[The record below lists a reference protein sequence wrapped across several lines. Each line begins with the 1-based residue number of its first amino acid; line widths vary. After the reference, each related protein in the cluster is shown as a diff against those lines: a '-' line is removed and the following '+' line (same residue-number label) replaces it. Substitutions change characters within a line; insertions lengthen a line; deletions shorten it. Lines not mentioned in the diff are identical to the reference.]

1 MEKILPTA
9 WIRLKNICW
18 SACMTLRKRLLTLLI
33 STTVI
38 SLSVMGL
45 LYLRFLEISLR
56 DSISSGLETI
66 ASTSAEVISRFIDQ
80 SLGTVQLMSSTLPL
94 KDVEQ
99 RNAPAIEA
107 QMRKLMEMHSD
118 FANGM
123 FLLDANGSLWADF
136 PPHPG
141 IRGSSFAF
149 REYYQ
154 RTVQEKRGVVSTPY
168 RSRRTG
174 EPVITLTSPVFNNS
188 GELVAILGCSI
199 KLLQSSALGGV
210 QKTRIGQTGFVQVQ
224 TRSNLVLLHPESERI
239 LRGIDRGEVPGAGAD
254 GSFIV
259 ATRIIPAVDWLV
271 SARQSTAEAFAPI
284 ETARRRIFWGILCCL
299 GLATLIGST
308 AIRRITHPMT
318 QLRDAAKQLT
328 AGMGSDIDYK
338 FRLEASLSSQLN
350 QIPGGDEVGDLAR
363 AFREMYGKLDNTLA
377 FLVGAARAWERT
389 FDSVPDAICILD
401 RENRIL
407 RLNRFAAGLMGVN
420 GESVIGR
427 DCRDFEASGHPFP
440 FVCWEAS
447 AGWEERASTREIVDI
462 VSGRVFEVTG
472 TPLMDEEGRIIGSVM
487 VSRDITERNLSEQA
501 LRESEERF
509 RAITTTAANAI
520 ILMNDRGE
528 ISYWNPA
535 AEKMF
540 GYSSPEVM
548 GQVLHKIIAP
558 SHYHEAV
565 EMGLENFKT
574 TGKGSFMGVTIE
586 LTAVRKD
593 GAHFPV
599 ELSTSAINLK
609 DSWHAMGIIR
619 DISERKL
626 AAAEHER
633 MEAQLRQ
640 AQKME
645 AIGTLAGGVAHDFNN
660 ILAAIIGYTELALH
674 EVESTSKLHRQLNKV
689 LQAGFRAKDLVNQ
702 ILTFSR
708 KREQERKH
716 VQIAPILK
724 ETLKF
729 LRASLPTTVDIRQEI
744 LDPLAM
750 IHADPIQ
757 IHQVVMNLCTN
768 AAYAMRENG
777 GILEVTLSR
786 LTVGTGSE
794 GGAPDLKPGPY
805 IRLTVRDTG
814 HGMTPEIMER
824 VFDPFF
830 TTKGKGEGTG
840 LGLSVVY
847 GIIKSLDGG
856 IKASS
861 KPGEGTTFEIY
872 LPRVESECVIE
883 TEIAERIPTGHE
895 RILLVDDEETLV
907 EMAQALLENLGY
919 QVTGVSDSVRALELF
934 SQSPEGYD
942 LIITDQTMPA
952 MTGCTFARE
961 VKKHREDIPIIL
973 CTGLME
979 AVSEQQARQ
988 TGILAFLMK
997 PYVVGEL
1004 SRTVRKILDSQ
1015 AEKGFHQAS

>member
-1 MEKILPTA
+1 
-9 WIRLKNICW
+9 
-18 SACMTLRKRLLTLLI
+18 MTLRNRTLTLLTSI
-33 STTVI
+33 TVI
-38 SLSVMGL
+38 SLSVMGFL
-45 LYLRFLEISLR
+45 HLRFLEISLGN
-56 DSISSGLETI
+56 SISSGLETM
-66 ASTSAEVISRFIDQ
+66 ADTTSDVISRFISQ
-80 SLGTVQLMSSTLPL
+80 SLSTVQLMSTTLR
-94 KDVEQ
+94 VEDIQQ
-99 RNAPAIEA
+99 RNTPAIEN
-107 QMRKLMEMHSD
+107 QMKKLMEMNSD

-123 FLLDANGSLWADF
+123 FMLDSNGILWVDY

-141 IRGSSFAF
+141 IRGNSFSF

-154 RTVQEKRGVVSTPY
+154 RTIEGKRGVVSIPY

-174 EPVITLTSPVFNNS
+174 EPVVTMTSPIFESS
-188 GELVAILGCSI
+188 GDLIAVLGCSI

-210 QKTRIGQTGFVQVQ
+210 HRTKIGRTGFVQVHTQ
-224 TRSNLVLLHPESERI
+224 SNLVILHPESERI
-239 LRGIDRGEVPGAGAD
+239 LQSVEPAD
-254 GSFIV
+254 TPLDKQTDS
-259 ATRIIPAVDWLV
+259 IIFAAKPIPETDWIV
-271 SARQSTAEAFAPI
+271 SAQQSRAEAFAPI
-284 ETARRRIFWGILCCL
+284 ETARQRILWGILL
-299 GLATLIGST
+299 SLVLATGIGSL
-308 AIRRITHPMT
+308 AIRRITRPLT

-328 AGMGSDIDYK
+328 AGIGSDIDFK
-338 FRLEASLSSQLN
+338 LKVEADLSGELD
-350 QIPGGDEVGDLAR
+350 QIPKGDEIGDLAK
-363 AFREMYGKLDNTLA
+363 AFKEMYGKLEDTLA

-401 RENRIL
+401 RDNRIL
-407 RLNRFAAGLMGVN
+407 RLNRFAASLMNVE

-427 DCRDFEASGHPFP
+427 SCREFEESGRSFP
-440 FVCWEAS
+440 FACPDPLN
-447 AGWEERASTREIVDI
+447 GWEERGSTRGIADGI
-462 VSGRVFEVTG
+462 TGKVFEATG
-472 TPLMDEEGRIIGSVM
+472 RPLIDEDGRIIGTVM

-520 ILMNDRGE
+520 ILMDDGGR

-535 AEKMF
+535 AERMF
-540 GYSSPEVM
+540 GYSSAEVM
-548 GQVLHKIIAP
+548 GQALHGLIAP
-558 SHYHEAV
+558 SHYHEAIDK
-565 EMGLENFKT
+565 GLETFRA
-574 TGKGSFMGVTIE
+574 TGKGPFVESTIE

-593 GAHFPV
+593 GSHFPV
-599 ELSTSAINLK
+599 ELATSVIDLK
-609 DSWHAMGIIR
+609 KKWHAMGIIR

-674 EVESTSKLHRQLNKV
+674 EVEEGSKMHRQLSKV

-716 VQIAPILK
+716 VQIGPILK

-729 LRASLPTTVDIRQEI
+729 LRASLPTTVDIRHQI

-768 AAYAMRENG
+768 AAYAMREIG
-777 GILEVTLSR
+777 GVLEVGLSR
-786 LTVGTGSE
+786 VQMDSGTA
-794 GGAPDLKPGPY
+794 GGDPNLKPGPY
-805 IRLTVRDTG
+805 VRLTVKDTG

-847 GIIKSLDGG
+847 GIIKSLGG
-856 IKASS
+856 SITASS
-861 KPGEGTTFEIY
+861 KPGEGTTFEIL
-872 LPRVESECVIE
+872 LPRVESEFVIE
-883 TEIAERIPTGHE
+883 TEITERIPTGHE

-919 QVTGVSDSVRALELF
+919 QVTGVSDSLKALELF
-934 SQSPEGYD
+934 RQNPGAYD

-952 MTGCTFARE
+952 MTGCAFARE
-961 VKKHREDIPIIL
+961 VKREREDVPIIL

-979 AVSEQQARQ
+979 AVAEDQARQ
-988 TGILAFLMK
+988 TGVQEFLMK
-997 PYVVGEL
+997 PYVISEL
-1004 SRTVRKILDSQ
+1004 SRTVRKVLDSR
-1015 AEKGFHQAS
+1015 AERGSRQES

>member
-1 MEKILPTA
+1 
-9 WIRLKNICW
+9 
-18 SACMTLRKRLLTLLI
+18 MTLRNRTLTLLTSI
-33 STTVI
+33 MVL
-38 SLSVMGL
+38 SLSVMGF

-56 DSISSGLETI
+56 NSISSGLETI
-66 ASTSAEVISRFIDQ
+66 ADTTSDVISRFISH
-80 SLGTVQLMSSTLPL
+80 SLSTVQLMSTTLRVE
-94 KDVEQ
+94 DIEQ
-99 RNAPAIEA
+99 RNTPAIEN
-107 QMRKLMEMHSD
+107 QMKKLMEMNSE

-123 FLLDANGSLWADF
+123 FMLDSNGILWVDY

-141 IRGSSFAF
+141 VRGNSFAF
-149 REYYQ
+149 REYY
-154 RTVQEKRGVVSTPY
+154 RKTVEDKRGVVSIPY

-174 EPVITLTSPVFNNS
+174 EPVITMTAPIFGSS
-188 GELVAILGCSI
+188 GDLIAVLGCST

-210 QKTRIGQTGFVQVQ
+210 HRTKIGQTGFVQVH
-224 TRSNLVLLHPESERI
+224 TRSNLVILHPESDWI
-239 LRGIDRGEVPGAGAD
+239 LRSMESTDALPEKQAE
-254 GSFIV
+254 S
-259 ATRIIPAVDWLV
+259 IILAAKPISGTDWIV
-271 SARQSTAEAFAPI
+271 SAQQSRAEAFAPI
-284 ETARRRIFWGILCCL
+284 ETARKRILWGILISL
-299 GLATLIGST
+299 MLATGIGSM
-308 AIRRITHPMT
+308 AIRRITLPLT
-318 QLRDAAKQLT
+318 QLRNAARQLT
-328 AGMGSDIDYK
+328 AGIGSDIDFK
-338 FRLEASLSSQLN
+338 FKVEADLSRELDR
-350 QIPGGDEVGDLAR
+350 IPKGDEIGDLAK
-363 AFREMYGKLDNTLA
+363 AFKEMYGKLEDTLA

-401 RENRIL
+401 RDNRIL
-407 RLNRFAAGLMGVN
+407 RLNRFAASLMNVE

-427 DCRDFEASGHPFP
+427 SCSEFEESGRPFP
-440 FVCWEAS
+440 FVCPDAVY
-447 AGWEERASTREIVDI
+447 GWEEKGSTREIADGS
-462 VSGRVFEVTG
+462 SGRVFEATG
-472 TPLMDEEGRIIGSVM
+472 TPLMDEDGRVIGSVM

-520 ILMNDRGE
+520 ILMDDGGR

-535 AEKMF
+535 AEEMF
-540 GYSSPEVM
+540 GYSSAEVM
-548 GQVLHKIIAP
+548 GQALHRLIAP
-558 SHYHEAV
+558 THYQDAIER
-565 EMGLENFKT
+565 GLETFRT
-574 TGKGSFMGVTIE
+574 TGKGPFMEKTVE

-593 GAHFPV
+593 GSHFPI
-599 ELSTSAINLK
+599 ELAISVIDLK
-609 DSWHAMGIIR
+609 KKWHAMGIVR

-674 EVESTSKLHRQLNKV
+674 EVEEGSKMHRQLSKV

-716 VQIAPILK
+716 VQIGPILK

-729 LRASLPTTVDIRQEI
+729 LRASLPTTVDIRNQI

-768 AAYAMRENG
+768 AAYAMREIG
-777 GILEVTLSR
+777 GVLEVGLSRVQVDSTAAGGDPNLEPGPYVR
-786 LTVGTGSE
+786 LTV
-794 GGAPDLKPGPY
+794 K
-805 IRLTVRDTG
+805 DTG

-847 GIIKSLDGG
+847 GIIKSLGG
-856 IKASS
+856 SITASS
-861 KPGEGTTFEIY
+861 RPGEGTTFEIL
-872 LPRVESECVIE
+872 LPRVESEFVIE
-883 TEIAERIPTGHE
+883 TEITERIPTGHE

-919 QVTGVSDSVRALELF
+919 QVTGVSDSLKALELF
-934 SQSPEGYD
+934 RQNPEAYD
-942 LIITDQTMPA
+942 LIITDQTMPV
-952 MTGCTFARE
+952 MTGCTFAKE
-961 VKKHREDIPIIL
+961 VKRGREDIPIIL

-979 AVSEQQARQ
+979 AVAEDQARQ
-988 TGILAFLMK
+988 AGVQEFLMK

-1004 SRTVRKILDSQ
+1004 SRTVRKVLDSRPNGGSGQ
-1015 AEKGFHQAS
+1015 RS

>member
-1 MEKILPTA
+1 
-9 WIRLKNICW
+9 
-18 SACMTLRKRLLTLLI
+18 MTLRNRTLTLLTSI
-33 STTVI
+33 TVI
-38 SLSVMGL
+38 SLSVMGF

-56 DSISSGLETI
+56 NSIASGLETI
-66 ASTSAEVISRFIDQ
+66 ADTTSDVISRFTSQ
-80 SLGTVQLMSSTLPL
+80 SLSTVQLMSTTLR
-94 KDVEQ
+94 VEDIQQ
-99 RNAPAIEA
+99 RNTPAIEN
-107 QMRKLMEMHSD
+107 QMKKLMEMNSD

-123 FLLDANGSLWADF
+123 FMLDSNGILWVDY

-141 IRGSSFAF
+141 IRGNSFNF

-154 RTVQEKRGVVSTPY
+154 RTIEGKRGVVSIPY

-174 EPVITLTSPVFNNS
+174 EPVVTMTSPIFESS
-188 GELVAILGCSI
+188 GDLIAVLGCSI

-210 QKTRIGQTGFVQVQ
+210 HRTKIGRTGFVQVHTQ
-224 TRSNLVLLHPESERI
+224 SNLVILHPESERI
-239 LRGIDRGEVPGAGAD
+239 LQSVEAAD
-254 GSFIV
+254 TPLDKQTES
-259 ATRIIPAVDWLV
+259 IIFAAKPIPETDWIV
-271 SARQSTAEAFAPI
+271 SAQQSRAEAFAPI
-284 ETARRRIFWGILCCL
+284 ETARQRILWGILL
-299 GLATLIGST
+299 SLVLATGIGSI
-308 AIRRITHPMT
+308 AIRRITRPLT
-318 QLRDAAKQLT
+318 KLRDAAKQLT
-328 AGMGSDIDYK
+328 AGIGSDIDFK
-338 FRLEASLSSQLN
+338 FKVEADLSGELD
-350 QIPGGDEVGDLAR
+350 QIPKGDEIGDLAK
-363 AFREMYGKLDNTLA
+363 AFKEMYGKLEDTLA

-401 RENRIL
+401 RDNRIL
-407 RLNRFAAGLMGVN
+407 RLNRFAASLMNVE

-427 DCRDFEASGHPFP
+427 SCREFDESGRSFP
-440 FVCWEAS
+440 FACPDPLN
-447 AGWEERASTREIVDI
+447 GWEERGSTREIADGI
-462 VSGRVFEVTG
+462 TGKVFEATG
-472 TPLMDEEGRIIGSVM
+472 RPLMDEDGRIIGTVM

-520 ILMNDRGE
+520 ILMNDGGR

-535 AEKMF
+535 AERMF
-540 GYSSPEVM
+540 GYSSAEVM
-548 GQVLHKIIAP
+548 GQALHSLIAP
-558 SHYHEAV
+558 SHYHEAIDK
-565 EMGLENFKT
+565 GLETFRA
-574 TGKGSFMGVTIE
+574 TGKGPFVESTIE

-593 GAHFPV
+593 GSHFPV
-599 ELSTSAINLK
+599 ELATSVIDLK
-609 DSWHAMGIIR
+609 KKWHAMGIIR

-674 EVESTSKLHRQLNKV
+674 EVEEGSKMHRQLSKV

-716 VQIAPILK
+716 VQIGPILK

-729 LRASLPTTVDIRQEI
+729 LRASLPTTVDIRHQI

-768 AAYAMRENG
+768 AAYAMREIG
-777 GILEVTLSR
+777 GVLEVGLSR
-786 LTVGTGSE
+786 VQMDSGTA
-794 GGAPDLKPGPY
+794 GGDPNLKPGPY
-805 IRLTVRDTG
+805 VRLTVKDTG

-847 GIIKSLDGG
+847 GIIKSLGG
-856 IKASS
+856 SITASS
-861 KPGEGTTFEIY
+861 KPGEGTTFEIL
-872 LPRVESECVIE
+872 LPRVESEFVIE
-883 TEIAERIPTGHE
+883 TEITERIPTGHE

-919 QVTGVSDSVRALELF
+919 QVTGVSDSLKALELF
-934 SQSPEGYD
+934 RQNPGAYD

-952 MTGCTFARE
+952 MTGCAFARE
-961 VKKHREDIPIIL
+961 VKREREDVPIIL

-979 AVSEQQARQ
+979 AVAEDQARQ
-988 TGILAFLMK
+988 TGVQEFLMK
-997 PYVVGEL
+997 PYVISEL
-1004 SRTVRKILDSQ
+1004 SRTVRKVLDSR
-1015 AEKGFHQAS
+1015 AERGSRQES

>member
-1 MEKILPTA
+1 
-9 WIRLKNICW
+9 
-18 SACMTLRKRLLTLLI
+18 MTLRNRTLTLLTSI
-33 STTVI
+33 TVI
-38 SLSVMGL
+38 SLSVMGF

-56 DSISSGLETI
+56 NSIASGLETI
-66 ASTSAEVISRFIDQ
+66 ADTTSDVISRFTSQ
-80 SLGTVQLMSSTLPL
+80 SLSTVQLMSTTLR
-94 KDVEQ
+94 VEDIQQ
-99 RNAPAIEA
+99 RNTPAIEN
-107 QMRKLMEMHSD
+107 QMKKLIEMNSD

-123 FLLDANGSLWADF
+123 FMLDSNGILWVDY

-141 IRGSSFAF
+141 IRGNSFNF

-154 RTVQEKRGVVSTPY
+154 RTIEGKRGVVSIPY

-174 EPVITLTSPVFNNS
+174 EPVVTMTSPIFESS
-188 GELVAILGCSI
+188 GDLIAVLGCSI

-210 QKTRIGQTGFVQVQ
+210 HRTKIGRTGFVQVHTQ
-224 TRSNLVLLHPESERI
+224 SNLVILHPESERI
-239 LRGIDRGEVPGAGAD
+239 LQSVEAAD
-254 GSFIV
+254 TPLDKQTES
-259 ATRIIPAVDWLV
+259 IIFAAKPIPETDWIV
-271 SARQSTAEAFAPI
+271 SAQQSRAEAFAPI
-284 ETARRRIFWGILCCL
+284 ETARQRILWGILL
-299 GLATLIGST
+299 SLVLATGIGSI
-308 AIRRITHPMT
+308 AIRRITRPLT
-318 QLRDAAKQLT
+318 KLRDAAKQLT
-328 AGMGSDIDYK
+328 AGIGSDIDFK
-338 FRLEASLSSQLN
+338 FKVEADLSGELD
-350 QIPGGDEVGDLAR
+350 QIPKGDEIGDLAK
-363 AFREMYGKLDNTLA
+363 AFKEMYGKLEDTLA

-401 RENRIL
+401 RDNRIL
-407 RLNRFAAGLMGVN
+407 RLNRFAASLMNVE
-420 GESVIGR
+420 GESVIGLS
-427 DCRDFEASGHPFP
+427 CREFEESGGAFP
-440 FVCWEAS
+440 FACPDPLN
-447 AGWEERASTREIVDI
+447 GWEERGSTREIADGI
-462 VSGRVFEVTG
+462 TGKVFEATG
-472 TPLMDEEGRIIGSVM
+472 RPLMDEDGRIIGTVM

-520 ILMNDRGE
+520 ILMNDGGR

-535 AEKMF
+535 AERMF
-540 GYSSPEVM
+540 GYSSAEVM
-548 GQVLHKIIAP
+548 GQALHSLIAP
-558 SHYHEAV
+558 SHYHEAIDK
-565 EMGLENFKT
+565 GLETFRA
-574 TGKGSFMGVTIE
+574 TGKGPFVESTIE

-593 GAHFPV
+593 GSHFPV
-599 ELSTSAINLK
+599 ELATSVIDLK
-609 DSWHAMGIIR
+609 KKWHAMGIIR

-674 EVESTSKLHRQLNKV
+674 EVEEGSKMHRQLSKV

-716 VQIAPILK
+716 VQIGPILK

-729 LRASLPTTVDIRQEI
+729 LRASLPTTVDIRHQI

-768 AAYAMRENG
+768 AAYAMREIG
-777 GILEVTLSR
+777 GVLEVGLSR
-786 LTVGTGSE
+786 VQMDSGNA
-794 GGAPDLKPGPY
+794 GGDPNLKPGPY
-805 IRLTVRDTG
+805 VRLTVKDTG

-847 GIIKSLDGG
+847 GIIKSLGG
-856 IKASS
+856 SITASS
-861 KPGEGTTFEIY
+861 KPGEGTTFEIL
-872 LPRVESECVIE
+872 LPRVESEFVIE
-883 TEIAERIPTGHE
+883 TEITERIPTGHE

-919 QVTGVSDSVRALELF
+919 QVTGVSDSLKALELF
-934 SQSPEGYD
+934 RQNPGAYD

-952 MTGCTFARE
+952 MTGCAFAKE
-961 VKKHREDIPIIL
+961 VKREREDVPIIL

-979 AVSEQQARQ
+979 AVAEDQARQ
-988 TGILAFLMK
+988 TGVQEFLMK
-997 PYVVGEL
+997 PYVISEL
-1004 SRTVRKILDSQ
+1004 SRTVRKVLDSR
-1015 AEKGFHQAS
+1015 AERGSRQES

>member
-1 MEKILPTA
+1 
-9 WIRLKNICW
+9 
-18 SACMTLRKRLLTLLI
+18 MTLRNRTLTLLTSI
-33 STTVI
+33 TVV
-38 SLSVMGL
+38 SLSVMGF
-45 LYLRFLEISLR
+45 LYLRFLEVSLQN
-56 DSISSGLETI
+56 SISSGLETI
-66 ASTSAEVISRFIDQ
+66 ADTTSEVISRFINQ
-80 SLGTVQLMSSTLPL
+80 SLSTVQLMSKTLRVE
-94 KDVEQ
+94 DIEQ
-99 RNAPAIEA
+99 RNAPVLEN
-107 QMRKLMEMHSD
+107 QMKKLMEVNSD
-118 FANGM
+118 FANGIFM
-123 FLLDANGSLWADF
+123 LDSNGILWVDY

-141 IRGSSFAF
+141 IRGNSFAF

-154 RTVQEKRGVVSTPY
+154 RTMEQKNGVVSVPY

-174 EPVITLTSPVFNNS
+174 EPVVTMTSPIFNSS
-188 GELVAILGCSI
+188 GHIIAVLGCSI

-210 QKTRIGQTGFVQVQ
+210 HRTRIGRTGFVQVHTQ
-224 TRSNLVLLHPESERI
+224 SNLVILHPESDHI
-239 LRGIDRGEVPGAGAD
+239 LRSVDSDDSLLAKQSGSAIFASKPIPG
-254 GSFIV
+254 
-259 ATRIIPAVDWLV
+259 TDWIV
-271 SARQSTAEAFAPI
+271 SAQQSKTEAFAPI
-284 ETARRRIFWGILCCL
+284 ETARKRILWGILSAL
-299 GLATLIGST
+299 ALATGIGCI
-308 AIRRITHPMT
+308 ALRRIIRPLT

-328 AGMGSDIDYK
+328 TGIGSDIDFK
-338 FRLEASLSSQLN
+338 FRLEANLSTELD
-350 QIPGGDEVGDLAR
+350 QIPKGDEIGDLAK
-363 AFREMYGKLDNTLA
+363 AFKEMYGKLEDTLA
-377 FLVGAARAWERT
+377 FLLGAARAWERT

-407 RLNRFAAGLMGVN
+407 RLNRYASSLMSVE

-427 DCRDFEASGHPFP
+427 SCKEFEESGRPFP
-440 FVCWEAS
+440 FACPDLLN
-447 AGWEERASTREIVDI
+447 GWEERGVTREIADGI
-462 VSGRVFEVTG
+462 SGKVFEATG

-520 ILMNDRGE
+520 ILMDDRGR
-528 ISYWNPA
+528 ILYWNPA

-540 GYSSPEVM
+540 GYTSSEVM
-548 GQVLHKIIAP
+548 GQELHRLIAP
-558 SHYHEAV
+558 SHYQAAIQQ
-565 EMGLENFKT
+565 GLEAFRV
-574 TGKGSFMGVTIE
+574 TGKGPYLGSTIE

-593 GAHFPV
+593 GSHFPV
-599 ELSTSAINLK
+599 ELATSVIDLK
-609 DSWHAMGIIR
+609 RKWHAMGIIR

-674 EVESTSKLHRQLNKV
+674 EVDGGSKMHKQLSKV

-716 VQIAPILK
+716 VQIGPILK

-729 LRASLPTTVDIRQEI
+729 LRASLPTTVDIRHQI

-750 IHADPIQ
+750 IYADPIQ

-768 AAYAMRENG
+768 AAYAMREVG
-777 GILEVTLSR
+777 GILEVGLSRVQVDSGTVGGNPNLRAGPYVR
-786 LTVGTGSE
+786 LTV
-794 GGAPDLKPGPY
+794 K
-805 IRLTVRDTG
+805 DTG

-847 GIIKSLDGG
+847 GIIKSLEGT
-856 IKASS
+856 ITATS
-861 KPGEGTTFEIY
+861 KPGEGTTFEIL
-872 LPRVESECVIE
+872 LPRVEESEFVIE
-883 TEIAERIPTGHE
+883 REIAERIPTGHE

-907 EMAQALLENLGY
+907 EMAQSLLENLGY
-919 QVTGVSDSVRALELF
+919 QVTGVSDSMKALDLF
-934 SQSPEGYD
+934 RQNPDGYD

-952 MTGCTFARE
+952 MTGCAFARE
-961 VKKHREDIPIIL
+961 VKKKREDIPIIL

-979 AVSEQQARQ
+979 AVAEDQARQ
-988 TGILAFLMK
+988 TGVQEFLMK

-1004 SRTVRKILDSQ
+1004 SRTVRNVLDSARDRATT
-1015 AEKGFHQAS
+1015 AES

>member
-1 MEKILPTA
+1 
-9 WIRLKNICW
+9 
-18 SACMTLRKRLLTLLI
+18 MTLRKRLLTILI
-33 STTVI
+33 SIAVF
-38 SLSVMGL
+38 SLSVMGF

-66 ASTSAEVISRFIDQ
+66 AGTSSDLIARFIEQ
-80 SLGTVQLMSSTLPL
+80 SLGAAQLMATTIRAE
-94 KDVEQ
+94 DIEQ
-99 RNAPAIEA
+99 RNTAAVES
-107 QMRKLMEMHSD
+107 QLKRLMEINPE
-118 FANGM
+118 FANGI
-123 FLLDANGSLWADF
+123 FILDGSGTLWVDY

-141 IRGSSFAF
+141 IRGNSFAF
-149 REYYQ
+149 REYFQ
-154 RTVQEKRGVVSTPY
+154 RTVQERRGLVSAPY

-174 EPVITLTSPVFNNS
+174 EPVVTLTSPLFGSS
-188 GELVAILGCSI
+188 GELIGVLGCSV

-210 QKTRIGQTGFVQVQ
+210 HRTRIGRTGFIQVH
-224 TRSNLVLLHPESERI
+224 TLSNVIILHPESERI
-239 LRGIDRGEVPGAGAD
+239 LQTHDPSAARPGDLD
-254 GSFIV
+254 GSLIV
-259 ATRIIPAVDWLV
+259 ATKLVPSVDWVV
-271 SARQSTAEAFAPI
+271 SAQQSAVEAYAPI
-284 ETARRRIFWGILCCL
+284 ETARKRIIWGILAA
-299 GLATLIGST
+299 LALAALIGSL
-308 AIRRITHPMT
+308 AIRLITRPLT

-328 AGMGSDIDYK
+328 KGMGSDIDFK
-338 FRLEASLSSQLN
+338 FKLEANLSTKLD
-350 QIPGGDEVGDLAR
+350 QIPGGDEIGDLAK
-363 AFREMYGKLDNTLA
+363 AFKEMYGKLEDTLA

-407 RLNRFAAGLMGVN
+407 RLNRFAASLMNVDGD
-420 GESVIGR
+420 SAIGR
-427 DCRDFEASGHPFP
+427 GCEEFQASGRPFP
-440 FVCWEAS
+440 FTCPDGS
-447 AGWEERASTREIVDI
+447 NGWEERGTAMEIADGD
-462 VSGRVFEVTG
+462 SGRVFEVTG
-472 TPLMDEEGRIIGSVM
+472 TPLLDEEGYAIGSVM
-487 VSRDITERNLSEQA
+487 VSRDITQRNLSEQA

-520 ILMNDRGE
+520 ILMDDEGK

-540 GYSSPEVM
+540 GYTSPEVM
-548 GQVLHKIIAP
+548 GQALHELIAP
-558 SHYHEAV
+558 SHYHPAIER
-565 EMGLENFKT
+565 GLDAFRSS
-574 TGKGSFMGVTIE
+574 GKGSFMGATVE

-593 GAHFPV
+593 GSHFPV
-599 ELSTSAINLK
+599 ELTTSVINLK
-609 DSWHAMGIIR
+609 SRWHAMGIIR

-674 EVESTSKLHRQLNKV
+674 EVEDGTRIHRQLSKV

-716 VQIAPILK
+716 VQIGPILK

-729 LRASLPTTVDIRQEI
+729 LRASLPTTVDIRQQI

-757 IHQVVMNLCTN
+757 VHQVVMNLCTN

-777 GILEVTLSR
+777 GILEVSLSK
-786 LTVGTGSE
+786 VQIDSGFA
-794 GGAPDLKPGPY
+794 GGDPDLKPGPY
-805 IRLTVRDTG
+805 VKLTVRDTG
-814 HGMTPEIMER
+814 HGMTPEVMER

-847 GIIKSLDGG
+847 GIIKSLEGA

-861 KPGEGTTFEIY
+861 KPGEGTVFDIF
-872 LPRVESECVIE
+872 LPRVETESVIE
-883 TEIAERIPTGHE
+883 TEIIERTPTGHE

-907 EMAQALLENLGY
+907 EMTQALLENLGY
-919 QVTGVSDSVRALELF
+919 QVTGVSDSVKALDIF
-934 SQSPEGYD
+934 SQNPGAFD

-961 VKKHREDIPIIL
+961 VMKRRSDIPIIL

-979 AVSEQQARQ
+979 AVAEEQARQ
-988 TGILAFLMK
+988 TGVSAFLMK

-1004 SRTVRKILDSQ
+1004 SRTVRNVLDS
-1015 AEKGFHQAS
+1015 FTRHSSDQASRATQLPGL

>member
-1 MEKILPTA
+1 
-9 WIRLKNICW
+9 
-18 SACMTLRKRLLTLLI
+18 MTLRKRLLTLLI
-33 STTVI
+33 STVVI
-38 SLSVMGL
+38 SLSAMSF
-45 LYLRFLEISLR
+45 LYLRFLEVSLR
-56 DSISSGLETI
+56 SSISSGLETI
-66 ASTSAEVISRFIDQ
+66 AGTSSDLIVRFIDQ
-80 SLGTVQLMSSTLPL
+80 SLAAVQLMATALHTE
-94 KDVEQ
+94 DIEQ
-99 RNAPAIEA
+99 RNTPAVEN
-107 QMRKLMEMHSD
+107 QMKKLMEINAE

-123 FLLDANGSLWADF
+123 FMLDSSGVLWVDY

-141 IRGSSFAF
+141 IRGNSFAF

-154 RTVQEKRGVVSTPY
+154 RTIAERKGVVSAPY

-174 EPVITLTSPVFNNS
+174 EPVVTITSPIHGSS
-188 GELVAILGCSI
+188 GELVAVLGCSVN
-199 KLLQSSALGGV
+199 LLQLSALGGV
-210 QKTRIGQTGFVQVQ
+210 HTTRIGRTGFIQVH
-224 TRSNLVLLHPESERI
+224 TRSNQIILHPESERI
-239 LRGIDRGEVPGAGAD
+239 LQTMDPAETQAGGHG
-254 GSFIV
+254 GSRIV
-259 ATRIIPAVDWLV
+259 AAKLIPSLDWV
-271 SARQSTAEAFAPI
+271 VTAQQSAAEAFAPI
-284 ETARRRIFWGILCCL
+284 ETARKRIAWGIIGTLV
-299 GLATLIGST
+299 LATLIGST
-308 AIRRITHPMT
+308 AIRRITRPLT

-328 AGMGSDIDYK
+328 KGMGSDIDFK
-338 FRLEASLSSQLN
+338 LKLEANLSTKLD
-350 QIPGGDEVGDLAR
+350 QIPGGDEIGDLAK
-363 AFREMYGKLDNTLA
+363 AFKEMYGKLEDTLD

-401 RENRIL
+401 RDNRVL
-407 RLNRFAAGLMGVN
+407 RLNRFAASLMNVD

-427 DCRDFEASGHPFP
+427 SCKDFERSGRPFP
-440 FVCWEAS
+440 FVCPETLN
-447 AGWEERASTREIVDI
+447 GLEEKGATREVVDGI
-462 VSGRVFEVTG
+462 SGRVFEVTG
-472 TPLMDEEGRIIGSVM
+472 TPLLDEEGRVIGSVM

-520 ILMNDRGE
+520 ILMDDEGR

-540 GYSSPEVM
+540 GYSSQEVM
-548 GQVLHKIIAP
+548 GRALHGLIAP
-558 SHYHEAV
+558 SHYQSAIQKG
-565 EMGLENFKT
+565 MDAFRSS
-574 TGKGSFMGVTIE
+574 GKGSFMGATVE

-593 GAHFPV
+593 GSHFPV
-599 ELSTSAINLK
+599 ELSTSVIDLK
-609 DSWHAMGIIR
+609 NRWHAMGIIR

-626 AAAEHER
+626 AAAEQER

-674 EVESTSKLHRQLNKV
+674 EVEDGTRMHRQLSKV

-716 VQIAPILK
+716 VQIGPILK

-729 LRASLPTTVDIRQEI
+729 LRASLPTTVDIRQQI

-768 AAYAMRENG
+768 SAYAMRESG
-777 GILEVTLSR
+777 GILEVSLSK
-786 LTVGTGSE
+786 VQIDSGTE
-794 GGAPDLKPGPY
+794 GGDPHLKPGPY
-805 IRLTVRDTG
+805 VRLTVSDTG

-830 TTKGKGEGTG
+830 TTKDKGEGTG

-847 GIIKSLDGG
+847 GIIKSLDGA
-856 IKASS
+856 IKTSS
-861 KPGEGTTFEIY
+861 KPGEGTVFEIF
-872 LPRVESECVIE
+872 LPRVESTFVIE
-883 TEIAERIPTGHE
+883 NEIAERTPTGQE
-895 RILLVDDEETLV
+895 RILLVDDEDTLV
-907 EMAQALLENLGY
+907 EMAKALLENLGY
-919 QVTGVSDSVRALELF
+919 QVTGVSDSMKALELF
-934 SQSPEGYD
+934 SHDPHGYD

-961 VKKHREDIPIIL
+961 VVKRRGDIPIIL

-979 AVSEQQARQ
+979 AVAEEQARQ
-988 TGILAFLMK
+988 AGVGAFLMK

-1004 SRTVRKILDSQ
+1004 SRTVRKVLDAAMEQRSV
-1015 AEKGFHQAS
+1015 QAS